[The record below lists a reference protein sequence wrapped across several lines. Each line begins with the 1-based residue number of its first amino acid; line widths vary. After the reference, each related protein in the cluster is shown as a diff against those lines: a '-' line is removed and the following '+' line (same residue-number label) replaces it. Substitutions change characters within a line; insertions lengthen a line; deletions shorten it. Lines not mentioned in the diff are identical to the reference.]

1 MSTLKALYDQL
12 DSKEAEKM
20 MDDTHKDVLLHPSR
34 AIVNLGNR
42 ITDELSC
49 EDELMAVFHDDGEN
63 MTTAP
68 IYDTAIENPEA
79 FVKKM
84 QDSESTSSFMD
95 DNSGVRSWVTLAF
108 MLKCREDI
116 HAHNGV
122 SKQFYQSWLMSEL
135 LHLQDAEAKAAA
147 APAEAAATE

>member
-20 MDDTHKDVLLHPSR
+20 MNDTHKDVLLHPSR

-49 EDELMAVFHDDGEN
+49 EDELMAVFHDEGES

-68 IYDTAIENPEA
+68 IYDTAIQDPQA

-84 QDSESTSSFMD
+84 QDFDAKFEE
-95 DNSGVRSWVTLAF
+95 NSGVRSWVTLAF
-108 MLKCREDI
+108 MLKCRDDI